1 MNTIPILI
9 KRIELLQLRQ
19 CVGAALNVN
28 NLQHFAAFSREQTYK
43 SRQLSVYSAL
53 LNSAD
58 DSENAK
64 NKQTKRLRWN
74 RGYSAEDDKFIAT
87 QIELHGYNSKTFKK
101 IVKELGLKDIGYQN
115 IGKRYKFHIANKPS
129 VKGRFSS
136 QEDETILDYVAR
148 NGQTVSALEDLTL
161 LLGRCSPH
169 AVKARLNY
177 LNTGNVR
184 IQQHWKDKDYNQLIK
199 FSIDN
204 RHFYQHNGKDNNYLP
219 ENIRISD
226 LDDLAKKL
234 QRSPQACAAIWKHT
248 VLPVLKT
255 YNRGLSLKWN
265 WLWQIYLM
273 ELVIERK
280 VEKSKDINIYELLDN
295 EPFAGQTYAS
305 LSRFVRR
312 FEYNSHKIIKPSGDQ
327 KSTKIKTDD
336 ILWEKVAV
344 SYNQKSYKILCYN
357 EKKKEEKLIQAQNMI
372 YYYNKLV

>member
-1 MNTIPILI
+1 MNSVSILM
-9 KRIELLQLRQ
+9 KRIELLQLGQ
-19 CVGAALNVN
+19 FVGAALNVK
-28 NLQHFAAFSREQTYK
+28 NLQHLAAFSREQSYK
-43 SRQLSVYSAL
+43 SRQLSVYSTL
-53 LNSAD
+53 LKSAD

-64 NKQTKRLRWN
+64 NKPNKRLRWN

-87 QIELHGYNSKTFKK
+87 QIELHGYNSNTFKK

-115 IGKRYKFHIANKPS
+115 IGRRYKFHIANKPT

-136 QEDETILDYVAR
+136 QEDETILDYVTH
-148 NGQTVSALEDLTL
+148 NGQTSSAIEDLTL
-161 LLGRCSPH
+161 LLGRSSPH
-169 AVKARLNY
+169 AVKVRLNY
-177 LNTGNVR
+177 LKTGNVR
-184 IQQHWKDKDYNQLIK
+184 IQQQWEDKEYNQLIK
-199 FSIDN
+199 FSIDIRN
-204 RHFYQHNGKDNNYLP
+204 LYQHDGKDTNYLP

-226 LDDLAKKL
+226 FDDLAIKL
-234 QRSPQACAAIWKHT
+234 QRSPQACAATWKHT

-273 ELVIERK
+273 ELVIESK

-312 FEYNSHKIIKPSGDQ
+312 FEYNSHKIVKPRGDQ
-327 KSTKIKTDD
+327 NSTKIKTDD

-344 SYNQKSYKILCYN
+344 SYNQKSYKLLCYN
-357 EKKKEEKLIQAQNMI
+357 EKKKEEKVIQAQNLI
-372 YYYNKLV
+372 YYYNKLL

>member
-1 MNTIPILI
+1 MNCVPILR
-9 KRIELLQLRQ
+9 KRIDLLQLRQ
-19 CVGAALNVN
+19 FVGAASNVK
-28 NLQHFAAFSREQTYK
+28 NLLHFVAISREQTYK
-43 SRQLSVYSAL
+43 SRQLSVYATL

-58 DSENAK
+58 DSGNAK
-64 NKQTKRLRWN
+64 NKPTKRLRWN

-87 QIELHGYNSKTFKK
+87 QIELHGNNSKTLKK
-101 IVKELGLKDIGYQN
+101 IVKELGLKDNGYQS
-115 IGKRYKFHIANKPS
+115 IGRRYKFHIANKPS

-136 QEDETILDYVAR
+136 QEDETILDYVTR
-148 NGQTVSALEDLTL
+148 NGQTCSAIEDLTL
-161 LLGRCSPH
+161 LLGRSSPH

-184 IQQHWKDKDYNQLIK
+184 IQQNWEDKDYKQLIK
-199 FSIDN
+199 FLIDN
-204 RHFYQHNGKDNNYLP
+204 RHIYQHDGKDTNYLP

-226 LDDLAKKL
+226 LDDLAIKM

-273 ELVIERK
+273 ELIIERK
-280 VEKSKDINIYELLDN
+280 VEKSEDLNIYELLDN

-312 FEYNSHKIIKPSGDQ
+312 FEYKRHKIKDI
-327 KSTKIKTDD
+327 TKDD
-336 ILWEKVAV
+336 ILWEKIAV
-344 SYNQKSYKILCYN
+344 SYNQQSSKILCFN
-357 EKKKEEKLIQAQNMI
+357 EKMKEEKLLQAQNMI